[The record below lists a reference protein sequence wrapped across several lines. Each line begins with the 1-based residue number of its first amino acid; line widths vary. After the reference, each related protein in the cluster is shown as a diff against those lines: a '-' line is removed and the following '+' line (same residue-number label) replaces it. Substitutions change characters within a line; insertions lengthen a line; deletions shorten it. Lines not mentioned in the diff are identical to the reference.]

1 MVTMPVRGAVRQ
13 ALLDAARARFEADG
27 ALSAT
32 LDEIRREA
40 GVSVGALYHHFADK
54 QALATAL
61 YVDALAR
68 YQEGFLAVLRERS
81 GAEEGVRAIVAFH
94 LRWCAENRADTRFL
108 LAGRSLADDAV
119 VREGGRAFFAEVL
132 AWWAPHAHYGAVR
145 DVDIDLINAL
155 WLGPSQEY
163 IRHWVAG
170 RSKRVPAAVAA
181 TLADAAWHAL
191 RHPEQTEAPK

>member
-1 MVTMPVRGAVRQ
+1 MVAPPIKGAARR

-32 LDEIRREA
+32 LDEVRRDA

-68 YQEGFLAVLRERS
+68 YQEGFLTVLREHA
-81 GAEEGVRAIVAFH
+81 GPEEGVRAIVAFH
-94 LRWCAENRADTRFL
+94 LRWCGEHRSDTHFL

-119 VREGGRAFFAEVL
+119 VRDSGRAFFAEVR

-145 DVDIDLINAL
+145 DVDFDLINAL

-163 IRHWVAG
+163 VRHWIAG
-170 RSKRVPAAVAA
+170 RAKRVPAAVAA

-191 RHPEQTEAPK
+191 RHPETEKTP